1 MFHDVRNPMHSY
13 RPLSLAFL
21 ALAVASVGLARNNLA
36 TTGTASTNGSGNSDP
51 QLTIDGRADTSWTG
65 ESNAEDSVWLM
76 VELPGHT
83 KVKQVSFS
91 LDLEA
96 GDAPESFAVQK
107 WMNGIWWEVV
117 RSDFKGEA
125 DFEAKL
131 TKEVLVD
138 QVRLEFFGV
147 DRVVVKEVGVWGEAY
162 AADQSQLRGVILNQS
177 GFNFGR
183 PKRFTA
189 PGVED
194 GTPFRVE
201 NLVTREVGF
210 RGVVQGQKGDFSAFN
225 PKISDEFVVVVG
237 DAESFPFRIGPYWFE
252 RVSYQGSVDFMA
264 GARHYL
270 GTTPD
275 ICTFSWEWRDGDF
288 FNWALQTLVAQ
299 YLSNPAAYDR
309 LSPKIEYVPNGD
321 FPEEYRGLWGALEPP
336 HAKTPDLVRLI
347 HWDADVKLSQRLEHE
362 HQKAELAHFLF
373 AYPHLKQW
381 LPQQNFDAVY
391 AYAKSVWT
399 QPDVR
404 ADSTTK
410 YDLSEGHD
418 LLALKTKLG
427 TNKGELP
434 PGVSV
439 IPNLMMYEVALSQGE
454 ADAEKYFDAAFRQMG
469 WMIANLD
476 WEDPMTTKGQRMS
489 EHITMRAFAY
499 FHRQFPDRAPAGLQ
513 PKVREWAEV
522 AIRRSDNLWDFRR
535 FTDDAEWAPL
545 GWNETGNI
553 LGFPAAAY
561 AAKSVVSDEALQSRL
576 DELAWSHLDSGFGR
590 NPLGRHASYDG
601 PREIEGVDLGWFNA
615 YKGGI
620 GLLEPVPF
628 VFDGSPKAEHFPHH
642 PELGNIGWTEGWV
655 QFNIAFNTS
664 LAYLANDTTT
674 VDLQQA
680 DDGDVKVR
688 LRAPLNFHA
697 DKVDEVD
704 VELRGENGQ
713 SMTVRLKET
722 GMFSRWL
729 SGTLKLHDGKLV
741 QGDSSIAI
749 KPGERIST
757 SYGLG
762 YFAKEDTL
770 VIRR

>member
-1 MFHDVRNPMHSY
+1 MRYPMDTRRS
-13 RPLSLAFL
+13 LSLTLSLLVITSLGF
-21 ALAVASVGLARNNLA
+21 ARNNLA
-36 TTGTASTNGSGNSDP
+36 TTGNATTNSGGNSDP
-51 QLTIDGRADTSWTG
+51 QRAIDGREDTSWIG
-65 ESNAEDSVWLM
+65 ESTAEGSVWLM

-83 KVKQVSFS
+83 EVKTVSFS
-91 LDLEA
+91 VDLEA
-96 GDAPESFAVQK
+96 GDAPIAFAFQK
-107 WMNGIWWEVV
+107 WMNGRWWEIV
-117 RSDFKGEA
+117 RRDFDGQSE
-125 DFEAKL
+125 FEVDL
-131 TKEVLVD
+131 DKEVLVD
-138 QVRLEFFGV
+138 QMRLEFFGA
-147 DRVVVKEVGVWGEAY
+147 DRVAVREVGVFGEEY
-162 AADQSQLRGVILNQS
+162 AADLSELRGVILNQS
-177 GFNFGR
+177 GFNIGR

-189 PGVED
+189 PGVAD

-201 NLVTREVGF
+201 NVLNREVGY
-210 RGVVQGQKGDFSAFN
+210 RGVVTGEKGDFSAFN
-225 PKISDEFVVVVG
+225 PQISDEFVVVVG
-237 DAESFPFRIGPYWFE
+237 ESESFPFRIGPYWFE
-252 RVSYQGSVDFMA
+252 RVSYQGSIDFMA

-270 GTTPD
+270 GTTRNF
-275 ICTFSWEWRDGDF
+275 CTFSWEWRDGDF
-288 FNWALQTLVAQ
+288 FNWALQTLIAQ

-309 LSPKIEYVPNGD
+309 LNPKIKYVPND
-321 FPEEYRGLWGALEPP
+321 QFPEEYRGLWGALDAP
-336 HAKTPDLVRLI
+336 AAGTPDLVRLI
-347 HWDADVKLSQRLEHE
+347 HWDADVKLSQQLEHE
-362 HQKAELAHFLF
+362 HQKAELAHFLY

-391 AYAKSVWT
+391 AYAKHVWT
-399 QPDVR
+399 KSDVR
-404 ADSTTK
+404 EDSTTK
-410 YDLSEGHD
+410 YDRSEGHD

-434 PGVSV
+434 PGSSV

-454 ADAEKYFDAAFRQMG
+454 ADAEKYFDAAHRQMA

-499 FHRQFPDRAPAGLQ
+499 FHNEFPDRAPTGLQ
-513 PKVREWAEV
+513 QKVHDWVEV
-522 AIRRSDNLWDFRR
+522 AVRRSANLWDFRR

-561 AAKSVVSDEALQSRL
+561 AAKSVISDDALKSRL
-576 DELAWSHLDSGFGR
+576 DELAWSHFDSGFGR

-615 YKGGI
+615 HKGGI

-628 VFDGSPKAEHFPHH
+628 VFDGSPKAEHFPNH

-664 LAYLANDTTT
+664 LAYLANDTTKLELEQT
-674 VDLQQA
+674 DE
-680 DDGDVKVR
+680 GDVTVR

-697 DKVDEVD
+697 EVTDQVD

-713 SMTVRLKET
+713 SMTVRLTES

-729 SGTLKLHDGKLV
+729 SATLPYRNGTLR
-741 QGDSSIAI
+741 QGDQSMAI

-762 YFAKEDTL
+762 YFAREASW
-770 VIRR
+770 VVRR